1 MPSGGGSDYMLKVG
15 ADFSGVI
22 QELSKVESFAKSTEG
37 GLLAPPQS
45 GVKPF
50 ATVTEGTRY
59 SGRTVA
65 VSEVA
70 REQAERIAIQM
81 QDGILRSVKANELS
95 WSRAREFKPDD
106 AKLKEIGTAY
116 ASKLRLAG
124 EEMQSFVASFTSQVQ
139 AMFGPKSVWASKVI
153 GTSSGGVRKNL
164 DPYAIEAFQGSAKA
178 FERER
183 KAYLT
188 SAEKRTSPAA
198 DERIGQQKDRVGRA
212 LIAALEEEVKASYGN
227 LSTAKRFD
235 IVRRRAIL
243 ALQGEDFKGYRAS
256 VSKALTEAS
265 RGLDDTLDITS
276 ADIGPSRVSKMSK
289 KNLDLEVHQTRPDTT
304 TTEEIMRDGTGNQAV
319 THSCIHVTTH
329 PAPINLIFDHSITS
343 IPNALHIVTGKQIGR
358 AHV

>member
-81 QDGILRSVKANELS
+81 QDGILRSVKANENELS

-139 AMFGPKSVWASKVI
+139 AMFGPKSVWA
-153 GTSSGGVRKNL
+153 
-164 DPYAIEAFQGSAKA
+164 
-178 FERER
+178 
-183 KAYLT
+183 
-188 SAEKRTSPAA
+188 
-198 DERIGQQKDRVGRA
+198 
-212 LIAALEEEVKASYGN
+212 
-227 LSTAKRFD
+227 
-235 IVRRRAIL
+235 RR
-243 ALQGEDFKGYRAS
+243 
-256 VSKALTEAS
+256 
-265 RGLDDTLDITS
+265 
-276 ADIGPSRVSKMSK
+276 
-289 KNLDLEVHQTRPDTT
+289 
-304 TTEEIMRDGTGNQAV
+304 
-319 THSCIHVTTH
+319 CIY
-329 PAPINLIFDHSITS
+329 
-343 IPNALHIVTGKQIGR
+343 
-358 AHV
+358 